1 MKTKT
6 FQTKRRP
13 KAGFRLLH
21 AKTRKRKQRVAAAA
35 SGGDFTVEEPNLGV
49 ARALIVILILHLAAI
64 SAIIVHHNS
73 TKNDLAVKETPKG
86 VGEKSASQ
94 TKAIAPALVKIGP
107 EDRFEWVGAG
117 DTYERIA
124 RKHSVNVDVLRR
136 LNNNIPIKAGDPIK
150 LPKLEA
156 AVVAP
161 VRVAQQ
167 QDPIIT
173 DSLPPIVDVP
183 VSNSLPVEYE
193 VVSQPQPVKVAP
205 EPFAISEPVPQ
216 AQPIA
221 IRQVS
226 APLPVA
232 EPVVV
237 ETVEEVA
244 PPAPTTKNYTVRK
257 GDTLWAIANR
267 NGTTTEK
274 LMSVNGN
281 FNPRKMR
288 IGMSLKIPTR

>member
-1 MKTKT
+1 
-6 FQTKRRP
+6 
-13 KAGFRLLH
+13 
-21 AKTRKRKQRVAAAA
+21 
-35 SGGDFTVEEPNLGV
+35 
-49 ARALIVILILHLAAI
+49 
-64 SAIIVHHNS
+64 
-73 TKNDLAVKETPKG
+73 
-86 VGEKSASQ
+86 
-94 TKAIAPALVKIGP
+94 
-107 EDRFEWVGAG
+107 
-117 DTYERIA
+117 
-124 RKHSVNVDVLRR
+124 
-136 LNNNIPIKAGDPIK
+136 
-150 LPKLEA
+150 
-156 AVVAP
+156 
-161 VRVAQQ
+161 
-167 QDPIIT
+167 
-173 DSLPPIVDVP
+173 
-183 VSNSLPVEYE
+183 

-267 NGTTTEK
+267 NGISTEK